1 MRRAKS
7 RVVQL
12 ISVSFRNPAARE
24 ATADLNASSR
34 LVAQRD
40 RTNSLVLQEVIA
52 SCNRCPK
59 PNLGPVLLLSIFSE
73 LSLREKKR
81 FALCEKSKS
90 RFDPKRGS
98 QFNQRACR
106 RVCPKYN
113 GTGTWGFPRSTAMS
127 DELNQLRREVARLRR
142 DLDHVL
148 RVIGQEEKLPQQ
160 PRPPFLLLDAEVISI
175 RHSSDKMPILLKA
188 EEGYACIYLN
198 DNEGRAR
205 GLFQVDDEGS
215 ARFEIWN
222 KDQEVVV
229 SIGETKEGAGEIFV
243 ASADGKPRA
252 GLKAHE
258 LGGIV
263 SAQNSAG
270 QTNVLMLGK
279 DQGGTFVVADAQGR
293 PVAEIATVD
302 GEGIVSI
309 KGKAGYQMAYMGCDE
324 NRGVIAVLGK
334 EGEQAAALTS
344 NEKGGTLV
352 FFDPK
357 GEPKAS
363 LPK

>member
-1 MRRAKS
+1 M
-7 RVVQL
+7 
-12 ISVSFRNPAARE
+12 
-24 ATADLNASSR
+24 
-34 LVAQRD
+34 
-40 RTNSLVLQEVIA
+40 
-52 SCNRCPK
+52 
-59 PNLGPVLLLSIFSE
+59 PVF
-73 LSLREKKR
+73 
-81 FALCEKSKS
+81 
-90 RFDPKRGS
+90 
-98 QFNQRACR
+98 
-106 RVCPKYN
+106 
-113 GTGTWGFPRSTAMS
+113 
-127 DELNQLRREVARLRR
+127 
-142 DLDHVL
+142 
-148 RVIGQEEKLPQQ
+148 
-160 PRPPFLLLDAEVISI
+160 
-175 RHSSDKMPILLKA
+175 
-188 EEGYACIYLN
+188 N

-205 GLFQVDDEGS
+205 GLFQVDEAGS

-229 SIGETKEGAGEIFV
+229 SIGETKDGTGEIFV

-279 DQGGTFVVADAQGR
+279 DQGGTFVVADGQGR
-293 PVAEIATVD
+293 PVAEITTVD
-302 GEGIVSI
+302 GDGVVSI

-344 NEKGGTLV
+344 NEKGGMLV

-357 GEPKAS
+357 GEPKAT

>member
-1 MRRAKS
+1 MG
-7 RVVQL
+7 L
-12 ISVSFRNPAARE
+12 AR
-24 ATADLNASSR
+24 
-34 LVAQRD
+34 
-40 RTNSLVLQEVIA
+40 
-52 SCNRCPK
+52 CGK
-59 PNLGPVLLLSIFSE
+59 M
-73 LSLREKKR
+73 
-81 FALCEKSKS
+81 
-90 RFDPKRGS
+90 
-98 QFNQRACR
+98 
-106 RVCPKYN
+106 
-113 GTGTWGFPRSTAMS
+113 PRSTLMT

-205 GLFQVDDEGS
+205 GLFQVDEAGS

-229 SIGETKEGAGEIFV
+229 SIGETKDGAGEIFV

-279 DQGGTFVVADAQGR
+279 DQGGTFVVADGQGR
-293 PVAEIATVD
+293 PVAEITTVD
-302 GEGIVSI
+302 GDGVVSI
-309 KGKAGYQMAYMGCDE
+309 KGKAGYQMAYMGCGE

-344 NEKGGTLV
+344 NEKGGMLV
-352 FFDPK
+352 VFDPK
-357 GEPKAS
+357 GEPKAT

>member
-1 MRRAKS
+1 
-7 RVVQL
+7 
-12 ISVSFRNPAARE
+12 
-24 ATADLNASSR
+24 
-34 LVAQRD
+34 
-40 RTNSLVLQEVIA
+40 
-52 SCNRCPK
+52 
-59 PNLGPVLLLSIFSE
+59 
-73 LSLREKKR
+73 
-81 FALCEKSKS
+81 
-90 RFDPKRGS
+90 
-98 QFNQRACR
+98 
-106 RVCPKYN
+106 
-113 GTGTWGFPRSTAMS
+113 
-127 DELNQLRREVARLRR
+127 
-142 DLDHVL
+142 
-148 RVIGQEEKLPQQ
+148 
-160 PRPPFLLLDAEVISI
+160 
-175 RHSSDKMPILLKA
+175 MPILLKA
-188 EEGYACIYLN
+188 EESYACIYLN

-229 SIGETKEGAGEIFV
+229 SIGETKDGAGEIFV

-357 GEPKAS
+357 GEPKAG

>member
-1 MRRAKS
+1 MAEVVGS
-7 RVVQL
+7 RMAQ
-12 ISVSFRNPAARE
+12 ARGDS
-24 ATADLNASSR
+24 AT
-34 LVAQRD
+34 
-40 RTNSLVLQEVIA
+40 
-52 SCNRCPK
+52 
-59 PNLGPVLLLSIFSE
+59 
-73 LSLREKKR
+73 
-81 FALCEKSKS
+81 
-90 RFDPKRGS
+90 
-98 QFNQRACR
+98 
-106 RVCPKYN
+106 
-113 GTGTWGFPRSTAMS
+113 RSTVMA
-127 DELNQLRREVARLRR
+127 DELNQLKREVTRLRR

-148 RVIGQEEKLPQQ
+148 RVIGQEEKLPEQ

-175 RHSSDKMPILLKA
+175 RHSSDKMPILIKA

-205 GLFQVDDEGS
+205 GLFQVDNEGS

-229 SIGETKEGAGEIFV
+229 SIGETKDGAGEIFV

-252 GLKAHE
+252 GIKAHE

-293 PVAEIATVD
+293 PVAEITTVD

-309 KGKAGYQMAYMGCDE
+309 KGKAGFQMAYMGCDE
-324 NRGVIAVLGK
+324 NRGVVAVLNK
-334 EGEQAAALTS
+334 EGDQAAALTS
-344 NEKGGTLV
+344 TDKGGTLV
-352 FFDPK
+352 LFDPK
-357 GEPKAS
+357 GEPKVS
-363 LPK
+363 LPN